1 MKDELLNLYL
11 DGRLAPDDVRRVDL
25 ALEQHA
31 DVRRR
36 FEALL
41 EAREAVQAA
50 FAVPADL
57 PDFDEVW
64 SGVESRLAIEA
75 ERAAAP
81 SRVEA
86 WWAWLFRPAFA
97 MAAGAALV
105 AAIVAGVWL
114 AGSPESGAPTT
125 PGAEPRLAAN
135 APAEVPAEIP
145 AVVAGARRELPVE
158 GARRGMVG
166 EEKAPRYLAV
176 VESYDVER
184 GVVVVTRTEGSKYPV
199 VIWHL
204 VPGEEID
211 DEGGE
216 MP

>member
-1 MKDELLNLYL
+1 MKDDLLNLYL
-11 DGRLAPDDVRRVDL
+11 DGRLSPDDVRRVDEAL
-25 ALEQHA
+25 ARDA
-31 DVRRR
+31 VVRRR

-41 EAREAVQAA
+41 EARDAVQAA
-50 FAVPADL
+50 FVVPADL

-64 SGVESRLAIEA
+64 SGVDARLDAEAAEAPAESFWEKMA
-75 ERAAAP
+75 
-81 SRVEA
+81 
-86 WWAWLFRPAFA
+86 AWLFRPAFA

-114 AGSPESGAPTT
+114 LGSSEGSAPQA
-125 PGAEPRLAAN
+125 PGAEPRLAAT
-135 APAEVPAEIP
+135 APVESP
-145 AVVAGARRELPVE
+145 AVVPGARRELPVE

-176 VESYDVER
+176 VESYDVEK
-184 GVVVVTRTEGSKYPV
+184 GVVVVTRTEGTRYPI

-211 DEGGE
+211 DEGGD